1 MTEIPERKPR
11 GMLVY
16 PRSAWRKLFMK
27 MPLYYWRMGLGPVL
41 QRWFLVLTT
50 TGRKSG
56 QPRHTMLEFSV
67 MDGKTFLGSGWGERP
82 DWCQN
87 IAADP
92 RVTIQSSSG
101 TQSAMARRVTSDEEM
116 ARLYH
121 VAKARKSPVWKE
133 YLASLGIE
141 DTVEDY
147 VAKKERLVIFRL
159 DPTSEKTPALMKT
172 DLVWVWGVVLLVAW
186 FAWWLLSRM

>member
-1 MTEIPERKPR
+1 MTDIPAKKAPW
-11 GMLVY
+11 MMVY
-16 PRSAWRKLFMK
+16 PSRGWRKQFMK
-27 MPLYYWRMGLGPVL
+27 MPLRYWRMGLGPIL
-41 QRWFLVLTT
+41 QRWFVVLTT
-50 TGRKSG
+50 TGRKSQ

-67 MDGKTFLGSGWGERP
+67 MDGKTYIGSGWGERP

-92 RVTIQSSSG
+92 RVTIQSNEG
-101 TQSAMARRVTSDEEM
+101 TKSAIAQRVTSDEEM

-133 YLASLGIE
+133 YLESLGIE

-159 DPTSEKTPALMKT
+159 DPCSEKTPAPMKT
-172 DLVWVWGVVLLVAW
+172 DLVWVWGVIAIVVWIIWRLVA
-186 FAWWLLSRM
+186 